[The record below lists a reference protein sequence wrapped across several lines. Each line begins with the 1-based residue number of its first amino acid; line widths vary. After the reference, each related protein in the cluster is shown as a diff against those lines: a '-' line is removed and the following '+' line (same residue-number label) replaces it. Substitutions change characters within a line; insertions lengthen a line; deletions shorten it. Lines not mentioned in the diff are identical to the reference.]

1 MFEQTQKDFIK
12 NLLDNNPIIQKKE
25 VIDSLLKS
33 GLSKSKTKKQSYNRA
48 LVEVLKERNIPISR
62 ENKTKPTTVIQTKNG
77 ISKISDDEFA
87 RDDFIDR
94 ETDDDG
100 IWYKKLLKTGKTS
113 DPKYKSSMK
122 IEIFTYE
129 KNDKCRFDSLLD
141 AVIRKVPELSYID
154 EAGYSSTR
162 DNLGESN
169 TYQFESA
176 YLVVKTSETSTFYDG
191 PVTLTDTNET
201 PC

>member
-1 MFEQTQKDFIK
+1 MFEARADSP
-12 NLLDNNPIIQKKE
+12 LDNFISNNPNFTRTDLENQLSRLKIYGGQTPRKTINRDVLKYLRKNYPEFEKLTTKE
-25 VIDSLLKS
+25 IR
-33 GLSKSKTKKQSYNRA
+33 KTKD
-48 LVEVLKERNIPISR
+48 EP
-62 ENKTKPTTVIQTKNG
+62 
-77 ISKISDDEFA
+77 ISDDEFA

-94 ETDDDG
+94 DDG

-113 DPKYKSSMK
+113 DPKYKTSMK

-129 KNDKCRFDSLLD
+129 KNDRCRFDSLLD
-141 AVIRKVPELSYID
+141 AVIKKVPELSIID

-176 YLVVKTSETSTFYDG
+176 YLVVESGQGTYFYNG
-191 PVTLTDTNET
+191 SVELNDTNEK

>member
-1 MFEQTQKDFIK
+1 MFEARADSPLDSFI
-12 NLLDNNPIIQKKE
+12 LNNPDFTRTDLENQLSNLGIYGGQTPRKTINRDVLKYLRKNYPEFEKLTTKE
-25 VIDSLLKS
+25 IR
-33 GLSKSKTKKQSYNRA
+33 KTKD
-48 LVEVLKERNIPISR
+48 EP
-62 ENKTKPTTVIQTKNG
+62 
-77 ISKISDDEFA
+77 ISDDEFA

-94 ETDDDG
+94 DDG

-113 DPKYKSSMK
+113 DPKYKTSMK

-141 AVIRKVPELSYID
+141 AVIKKVPELSTID

-176 YLVVKTSETSTFYDG
+176 YLVVESGEGTYFYNG
-191 PVTLTDTNET
+191 SVELEDTNES